1 MISARKRVA
10 LVAVSVVLLA
20 SCRSQNESLT
30 TNSQSPDTVV
40 SSTPPFQTKEPERYR
55 AVRTITAVNA
65 EGQTLVTKTSVARD
79 GNSRRHESTVAAKTI
94 VYLDV
99 PEGKFVL
106 LPDEKVYADVTDQSQ
121 ISADPNEEGL
131 ESSPDALLHTDVGS
145 TSYQKLGT
153 ESVAGRNTNK
163 YRIVVNSPAPT
174 NVSQSETLMWID
186 ETLQMPIR
194 SETKSADGTGVTME
208 VSDIKLDVNNSLF
221 SIPEGYQK
229 LKFTELRKRLTAPQ
243 NNPAPGKGIH

>member
-1 MISARKRVA
+1 MIRLR
-10 LVAVSVVLLA
+10 LVAVCVVLLVVA
-20 SCRSQNESLT
+20 ACSSQNKTLT
-30 TNSQSPDTVV
+30 SATPSPDTVV

-55 AVRTITAVNA
+55 AARTITAVNA

-79 GNSRRHESTVAAKTI
+79 GESRRHESTSGSKTI

-106 LPDEKVYADVTDQSQ
+106 LTDEKLYADVTDQSQ

-131 ESSPDALLHTDVGS
+131 ESSPDALLHTDTSS
-145 TSYQKLGT
+145 TSYQKLGN
-153 ESVAGRNTNK
+153 EVIAGRNTNK
-163 YRIVVNSPAPT
+163 YRIVVNSPAPA

-194 SETKSADGTGVTME
+194 SETKSAEGTRVTME
-208 VSDIKLDVNNSLF
+208 ISEIKLEVDKSLF
-221 SIPEGYQK
+221 TIPQGYQK
-229 LKFTELRKRLTAPQ
+229 VTFSDLRKRLTLE
-243 NNPAPGKGIH
+243 

>member
-10 LVAVSVVLLA
+10 LVAVSVVLFA

-30 TNSQSPDTVV
+30 TNSPSPDTVV

-79 GNSRRHESTVAAKTI
+79 GDSRRHESTVAAKPI

-121 ISADPNEEGL
+121 ISADPNDEGL
-131 ESSPDALLHTDVGS
+131 ESSPDALLHTDAGS

-153 ESVAGRNTNK
+153 ESIAGRSTNK
-163 YRIVVNSPAPT
+163 YRVVVNSPPPA
-174 NVSQSETLMWID
+174 NVSQSETLIWID
-186 ETLQMPIR
+186 ETSQMPIR
-194 SETKSADGTGVTME
+194 SETKSADGTRVTME
-208 VSDIKLDVNNSLF
+208 VSDIKLEVDKSLF
-221 SIPEGYQK
+221 TIPAGYKK
-229 LKFTELRKRLTAPQ
+229 LNFTELRKRLTPE
-243 NNPAPGKGIH
+243 

>member
-1 MISARKRVA
+1 MIILR
-10 LVAVSVVLLA
+10 LVAVCVVLLVVA
-20 SCRSQNESLT
+20 ACRSQNESLT
-30 TNSQSPDTVV
+30 SPTPSPDTVI

-79 GNSRRHESTVAAKTI
+79 GELQRHESTSASKTI

-106 LPDEKVYADVTDQSQ
+106 LPVEKVYADVTDQSQ

-131 ESSPDALLHTDVGS
+131 ESSPDALLHTDAGS
-145 TSYQKLGT
+145 TSYQKLGN
-153 ESVAGRNTNK
+153 EIIAGRNANK
-163 YRIVVNSPAPT
+163 YRIVVNSSTAP

-186 ETLQMPIR
+186 EALQMPIR
-194 SETKSADGTGVTME
+194 SETKSADGTRIMME
-208 VSDIKLDVNNSLF
+208 VSEIKLEVDKSLF
-221 SIPEGYQK
+221 AIPEGYK
-229 LKFTELRKRLTAPQ
+229 KVTFTELRKRLIAPAQ
-243 NNPAPGKGIH
+243 PDDE